1 MFKFVSGL
9 FAAALSLFGLTAG
22 TANAALDPAV
32 TTAISTAGTD
42 GAMLG
47 GLILAVLIGIAA
59 FKWLRGAK

>member
-1 MFKFVSGL
+1 MNKI
-9 FAAALSLFGLTAG
+9 FAAVIGLTLLATG
-22 TANAALDPAV
+22 YANAALDPAV
-32 TTAISTAGTD
+32 TSVVSTAGTD

>member
-1 MFKFVSGL
+1 MNKISKIALAVVTLATAVSAHAEL
-9 FAAALSLFGLTAG
+9 PA
-22 TANAALDPAV
+22 AV
-32 TTAISTAGTD
+32 TTSISTAGTD